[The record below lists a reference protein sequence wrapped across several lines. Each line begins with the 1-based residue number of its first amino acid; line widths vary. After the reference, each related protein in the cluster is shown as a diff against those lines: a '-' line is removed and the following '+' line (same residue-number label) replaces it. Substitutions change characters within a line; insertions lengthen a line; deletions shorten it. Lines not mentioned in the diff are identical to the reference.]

1 MKQQLHPF
9 RSIPALLWMGFI
21 FYLSSQDGNTSG
33 HLSGGLSEVL
43 YSILQWLRIPL
54 SEETFHFILRK
65 GAHFTA
71 YLLLGL
77 LFAFWQDAKTL
88 KEYLLC
94 LFFSFLYALSDELHQ
109 RFVPGRSGELRDV
122 LIDTTGAFTGLLLL
136 SIVSK
141 IRAFYSETA
150 KNIKRSDSHEVY

>member
-1 MKQQLHPF
+1 
-9 RSIPALLWMGFI
+9 MGFI

-77 LFAFWQDAKTL
+77 FIAFWQDAKTL

>member
-1 MKQQLHPF
+1 
-9 RSIPALLWMGFI
+9 MGFI